1 MPGPSTTRGARGS
14 RAPSPELG
22 RRAAW
27 AFVAA
32 LAVSVPSPGSA
43 APADPIPAID
53 LTPPR
58 QILFQWSDRGPLEAV
73 PAGSVT
79 PSVRAAYFAAVS
91 DQQRGGATVALDVE
105 GARFDLGG
113 AWAPVDDVSLEIT
126 LPLVVYFDGV
136 LDPVVDAI
144 DRAVGTPSPQRK
156 QRGQNVYAFEVES
169 PDGRRFEPDPGHFG
183 LGDLILGG
191 RYRLLAED
199 RAGWAPDLSVSG
211 ALELPTGDAS
221 LAHGNGAVDFG
232 AELEAGRSLGDF
244 RLSLAFGLVVPGGL
258 PAGLDGFDTRA
269 AVSALGAIGYTFADA
284 WGVIAQVDYRQAP
297 YGGTPLDVFGSDS
310 AELTVGLRWEPPD
323 SGWSVDAGFV
333 EGLVNGASP
342 DFSVVSALRYRF
354 GAAPEGGP

>member
-1 MPGPSTTRGARGS
+1 MPRPSTSRGARGS
-14 RAPSPELG
+14 RAGSSGL
-22 RRAAW
+22 RRCAPW

-32 LAVSVPSPGSA
+32 LAVSTPSPGGA
-43 APADPIPAID
+43 APADPIAAID

-79 PSVRAAYFAAVS
+79 PSIRAAYFAAVS

-113 AWAPVDDVSLEIT
+113 AWAPVEDVSLEVA
-126 LPLVVYFDGV
+126 LPLIVYYDGV
-136 LDPVVDAI
+136 LDSVVDAI

-156 QRGQNVYAFEVES
+156 ERGQNVYAFEVVS
-169 PDGRRFEPDPGHFG
+169 PDGRRFEPDSGHLG
-183 LGDLILGG
+183 IGDLVLGG

-199 RAGWAPDLSVSG
+199 RDGWAPDLSVSG
-211 ALELPTGDAS
+211 ALEVPTGDAS

-244 RLSLAFGLVVPGGL
+244 RLSIAFGLVVPGGL
-258 PAGLDGFDTRA
+258 PEGLDGFDTRV
-269 AVSALGAIGYTFADA
+269 AVNALGALGYAFADA

-297 YGGTPLDVFGSDS
+297 YGGTPLDVLGSDS
-310 AELTVGLRWEPPD
+310 SELTLGLRWEPPD

-342 DFSVVSALRYRF
+342 DFSVVSTVRYRF
-354 GAAPEGGP
+354 GVAPQGAP

>member
-1 MPGPSTTRGARGS
+1 MPGPSTTTGARGS
-14 RAPSPELG
+14 RAARPGLG

-27 AFVAA
+27 AFAGA
-32 LAVSVPSPGSA
+32 LAVSAPSPGRA

-53 LTPPR
+53 LTPLR
-58 QILFQWSDRGPLEAV
+58 QILFQWADRGPLEAV

-79 PSVRAAYFAAVS
+79 PSIRAAYFAAVS
-91 DQQRGGATVALDVE
+91 DQQRGGATVAIDVE

-113 AWAPVDDVSLEIT
+113 AWAAVDDVSLEIT
-126 LPLVVYFDGV
+126 LPLLVYYDGV
-136 LDPVVDAI
+136 LDSVVDAI
-144 DRAVGTPSPQRK
+144 DRGVGTPSPQRK
-156 QRGQNVYAFEVES
+156 ERGQNVYAFEVEA
-169 PDGRRFEPDPGHFG
+169 PDGRRFEPDSGHFG
-183 LGDLILGG
+183 LGDLVLGG
-191 RYRLLAED
+191 RYRLVAED
-199 RAGWAPDLSVSG
+199 RDGWAPDLSVSG

-258 PAGLDGFDTRA
+258 PEGLDGFDTRV
-269 AVSALGAIGYTFADA
+269 AVNALGALGYTFAEA

-310 AELTVGLRWEPPD
+310 SELTVGLRWEPAG

-342 DFSVVSALRYRF
+342 DFSVVSSVRYRF
-354 GAAPEGGP
+354 GAAPEGAP